1 MIITIAVS
9 VAITA
14 IILLILFIGMVNLSQ
29 SVIMQDNKA
38 MLVRLTTLTD
48 RYNTDQQ
55 QITKI
60 LTELTLQLHNFS
72 VAVDEVVS
80 SIYDSAMK
88 FPPDMPDIDHGERM
102 NREFFPEDFVEKINK
117 SRLGLN
123 RYDIKHLK
131 NLFTDI
137 DKMSENDYISEE
149 EDPELDD

>member
-1 MIITIAVS
+1 MITTIAIS

-14 IILLILFIGMVNLSQ
+14 IILLILFITVMNLSQ
-29 SVIMQDNKA
+29 SVVVQDNKA
-38 MLVRLTTLTD
+38 MLVRLTALTD
-48 RYNTDQQ
+48 KYNTDQQ

-88 FPPDMPDIDHGERM
+88 FPPDVDHGERM

-117 SRLGLN
+117 TRLRLN
-123 RYDIKHLK
+123 RNDIENLK
-131 NLFTDI
+131 SIFLDI
-137 DKMSENDYISEE
+137 EKFKENDE
-149 EDPELDD
+149 EDDIGLDG

>member
-1 MIITIAVS
+1 MITTIAIS

-14 IILLILFIGMVNLSQ
+14 ILLLILFIGIMNLSQ
-29 SVIMQDNKA
+29 SVVIQDNKT
-38 MLVRLTTLTD
+38 MLLRLTTLTD

-88 FPPDMPDIDHGERM
+88 FPPDVDHGERM

-117 SRLGLN
+117 AKLRLDRTDVEDLKKIFL
-123 RYDIKHLK
+123 DIEKFK
-131 NLFTDI
+131 
-137 DKMSENDYISEE
+137 ENDEE
-149 EDPELDD
+149 KDINFNEDV

>member
-1 MIITIAVS
+1 MITTIAIS

-14 IILLILFIGMVNLSQ
+14 ILLLILFIGIMNLSQ
-29 SVIMQDNKA
+29 SVVIQDNKT
-38 MLVRLTTLTD
+38 MLLRLTTLTD

-88 FPPDMPDIDHGERM
+88 FPPDVDHGERM

-117 SRLGLN
+117 AKLRLDRTDVEDLKKIFL
-123 RYDIKHLK
+123 DIEKFK
-131 NLFTDI
+131 
-137 DKMSENDYISEE
+137 ENDEE
-149 EDPELDD
+149 EDINFNEDV

>member
-1 MIITIAVS
+1 MITTIAIS

-14 IILLILFIGMVNLSQ
+14 IILLILFIGMMSLSQ
-29 SVIMQDNKA
+29 SVVVQDNKA

-48 RYNTDQQ
+48 KYNTDQER
-55 QITKI
+55 ITKI

-72 VAVDEVVS
+72 AAVDEVIS

-88 FPPDMPDIDHGERM
+88 FPPDVDHGERM
-102 NREFFPEDFVEKINK
+102 NKEFFPEDFVEKINK

>member
-1 MIITIAVS
+1 MITTIAIS

-14 IILLILFIGMVNLSQ
+14 IILLILFIGMMNLSQ
-29 SVIMQDNKA
+29 SVVVQDNKA
-38 MLVRLTTLTD
+38 MLVRLTALTD
-48 RYNTDQQ
+48 KYNTDQQ

-88 FPPDMPDIDHGERM
+88 FPPDVDHGERM

-117 SRLGLN
+117 TRLRLN
-123 RYDIKHLK
+123 RNDIENLK
-131 NLFTDI
+131 SIFLDI
-137 DKMSENDYISEE
+137 EKFKENDE
-149 EDPELDD
+149 EDDIGLDG

>member
-1 MIITIAVS
+1 MITTIAIS

-14 IILLILFIGMVNLSQ
+14 IILLILFIGMMSLSQ
-29 SVIMQDNKA
+29 SVVVQDNKA

-88 FPPDMPDIDHGERM
+88 FPPDMDREERRNM
-102 NREFFPEDFVEKINK
+102 EFFPEDFVEKINK
-117 SRLGLN
+117 TKLRLDQTDMEDLKKIFL
-123 RYDIKHLK
+123 DIEELK
-131 NLFTDI
+131 ETG
-137 DKMSENDYISEE
+137 EE
-149 EDPELDD
+149 EDIGLDG